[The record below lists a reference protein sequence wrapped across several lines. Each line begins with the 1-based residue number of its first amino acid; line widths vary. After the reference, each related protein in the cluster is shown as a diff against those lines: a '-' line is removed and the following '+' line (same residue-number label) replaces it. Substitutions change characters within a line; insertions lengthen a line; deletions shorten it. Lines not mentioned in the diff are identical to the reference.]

1 MTLSTPIAR
10 RGDIDAALAQLRAQF
25 GENVST
31 VQAVRDQHGKDV
43 SWHEGMP
50 PDAVVFAKSTA
61 DVQAAVRIC
70 AAHGVPVIPFG
81 VGSSLEGH
89 ISAPEG
95 GVTIDLS
102 GMDRI
107 LALNGA
113 DLDVTVEPGVTREAL
128 NAHLRDTGL
137 FFPIDPGA
145 NASLGGMTATRASGT
160 NAVRY
165 GTMAQNVLALEVV
178 LPDGSLI
185 HTGTRAR
192 KSSAGYDLTHLFVGS
207 EGTLGIVTAITLRLY
222 GIPEEIAAAVC
233 AFDDLQ
239 GAVQATIETIQL
251 GIPVA
256 RIEVLDEVA
265 VRGVNQHSGMSL
277 PEKPTLFL
285 EFHGTPAAV
294 AEQTATLAEIAAGNG
309 GGSFEWA
316 TRAEDRSALWK
327 ARHQALYA
335 AKGLRPGSEA
345 FITDV
350 CVPISQMAAAIT
362 ATQADIAEAGL
373 IAPILGHVGD
383 GNFHV
388 IYLIDPEDAAE
399 MEKVKATNA
408 RMIDRALSL
417 GGTCTGE
424 HGVGLGKK
432 AYVLREH
439 GAGAVAL
446 MAALK
451 RAVDPQNLMNPG
463 KIFDC

>member
-1 MTLSTPIAR
+1 MTISTPVAR
-10 RGDIDAALAQLRAQF
+10 RGDVAAAISELRDSF
-25 GENVST
+25 GEGVST
-31 VQAVRDQHGKDV
+31 AQAVRDQHGKDV
-43 SWHEGMP
+43 SWHERMA
-50 PDAVVFAKSTA
+50 PDAVVFAKSTE
-61 DVQAAVRIC
+61 DVQQAMRIC
-70 AAHGVPVIPFG
+70 ARHGVPVIPFG

-89 ISAPEG
+89 ISAVEG

-107 LALNGA
+107 LAINAA
-113 DLDVTVEPGVTREAL
+113 DMDVTVQPGVTREAL
-128 NAHLRDTGL
+128 NMHLRDTGL

-207 EGTLGIVTAITLRLY
+207 EGTLGIVTSITLRLY

-233 AFDDLQ
+233 AFDDLE
-239 GAVQATIETIQL
+239 GAVKTTLETIQL

-256 RIEVLDEVA
+256 RIELLDQAA
-265 VRGVNQHSGMSL
+265 VRGVNLHSGLDL

-285 EFHGTPAAV
+285 EFHGTTAGL
-294 AEQTATLAEIAAGNG
+294 AEQTATVAEVAAGNG
-309 GGSFEWA
+309 GGGFDWA
-316 TRAEDRSALWK
+316 TRVEDRNALWK

-350 CVPISQMAAAIT
+350 CVPISQMAPAIM

-373 IAPILGHVGD
+373 TAPILGHVGD

-388 IYLIDPEDAAE
+388 IFLLDPEDAAE
-399 MEKVKATNA
+399 MQRVKSVNA
-408 RMIDRALSL
+408 RMVDRALEL

-432 AYVLREH
+432 DYVLREH

-451 RAVDPQNLMNPG
+451 RAVDPQNQMNPG
-463 KIFDC
+463 KIFDL

>member
-1 MTLSTPIAR
+1 MTAHQSRRADTAAAIAGLRAAFGDRLSTA
-10 RGDIDAALAQLRAQF
+10 
-25 GENVST
+25 
-31 VQAVRDQHGKDV
+31 QAVRDQHGKDV
-43 SWHEGMP
+43 SWHETMA
-50 PDAVVFAKSTA
+50 PDAVVFARTTA
-61 DVQAAVRIC
+61 EVQQAVGIC

-89 ISAPEG
+89 IAAPFG
-95 GVTIDLS
+95 GVSIDLS

-107 LALNGA
+107 LSVNAA

-145 NASLGGMTATRASGT
+145 NASLGGMAATRASGT

-185 HTGTRAR
+185 RTGGRAR
-192 KSSAGYDLTHLFVGS
+192 KSSSGYDLTHLFVGS
-207 EGTLGIVTAITLRLY
+207 EGTLGIITAVTLRLY
-222 GIPEEIAAAVC
+222 GIPEEVAAAVC
-233 AFDDLQ
+233 AFDTLE
-239 GAVQATIETIQL
+239 GAIQATIEAIQAGL
-251 GIPVA
+251 PLA
-256 RIEVLDEVA
+256 RIELLDDMA
-265 VRGVNQHSGMSL
+265 VRGVNLHSGLGL

-285 EFHGTPAAV
+285 EFHGSPAGV
-294 AEQTATLAEIAAGNG
+294 AEQTGMMAEIAAGNG
-309 GGSFEWA
+309 AGDFRWA
-316 TRAEDRSALWK
+316 TRAEERSALWK

-350 CVPISQMAAAIT
+350 CVPISEMAGAVLS
-362 ATQADIAEAGL
+362 TQADIAAAGL
-373 IAPILGHVGD
+373 TAPILGHVGD

-388 IYLIDPEDAAE
+388 IFLLDPANGEE
-399 MEKVKATNA
+399 LERVKAVNA
-408 RMIDRALSL
+408 RMVDRALDL

-432 AYVLREH
+432 AYMLREH
-439 GAGAVAL
+439 GAGAVAV

-451 RAVDPQNLMNPG
+451 RAVDPQGLMNPG
-463 KIFDC
+463 KIFDQTL

>member
-1 MTLSTPIAR
+1 MQTPSFH
-10 RGDIDAALAQLRAQF
+10 RGDIGAALPELAARF
-25 GENVST
+25 GDRLST
-31 VQAVRDQHGKDV
+31 AQAVRDQHGKDV
-43 SWHEGMP
+43 SWHEAMP
-50 PDAVVFAKSTA
+50 PDAVVFARSA
-61 DVQAAVRIC
+61 AEVQDAVRIC

-89 ISAPEG
+89 VAAPFG

-107 LALNGA
+107 VAVNAA
-113 DLDVTVEPGVTREAL
+113 DMDVTVEPGVTREAL

-185 HTGTRAR
+185 RTGGRAR

-207 EGTLGIVTAITLRLY
+207 EGTLGIITAVTLRLY
-222 GIPEEIAAAVC
+222 GIPDQISAAVC
-233 AFDDLQ
+233 AFDTLD
-239 GAVQATIETIQL
+239 GAVQTTIETIQS
-251 GIPVA
+251 GVPVA
-256 RIEVLDEVA
+256 RIELLDQMSVRA
-265 VRGVNQHSGMSL
+265 VNGHSGLGL

-285 EFHGTPAAV
+285 EFHGSETGV
-294 AEQTATLAEIAAGNG
+294 AEQAELVAALAQGNG
-309 GGSFEWA
+309 GGDFRWA
-316 TRAEDRSALWK
+316 TRAEERSALWK

-335 AKGLRPGSEA
+335 AKDLRPGCEA

-350 CVPISQMAAAIT
+350 CVPVSRMAAAV
-362 ATQADIAEAGL
+362 AETQADIAAAGL
-373 IAPILGHVGD
+373 VAPILGHVGD

-388 IYLIDPEDAAE
+388 IFLIDPEDAGELAQ
-399 MEKVKATNA
+399 VKAASA
-408 RMIDRALSL
+408 RMVDRALAL

-424 HGVGLGKK
+424 HGVGLGKRD
-432 AYVLREH
+432 YLLREH
-439 GAGAVAL
+439 GAGAVAV

-451 RAVDPQNLMNPG
+451 RAVDPGDILNPG
-463 KIFDC
+463 KILPDP

>member
-1 MTLSTPIAR
+1 MTLSTPISR
-10 RGDIDAALAQLRAQF
+10 RGNIDAAVAELRAEF
-25 GENVST
+25 GERVST

-43 SWHEGMP
+43 SWHELMS

-70 AAHGVPVIPFG
+70 AAHGVPVIPYG

-89 ISAPEG
+89 ITAPEG

-107 LALNGA
+107 LAVNGA

-128 NAHLRDTGL
+128 NTHLRDTGL

-207 EGTLGIVTAITLRLY
+207 EGTLGIITSITLRLY

-239 GAVQATIETIQL
+239 GAVQTTIETIQL

-256 RIEVLDEVA
+256 RIELLDEAA
-265 VRGVNQHSGMSL
+265 VRGVNQHSGMTL

-285 EFHGTPAAV
+285 EFHGTPTAV
-294 AEQTATLAEIAAGNG
+294 AEQAATMAEIAEGNG
-309 GGSFEWA
+309 GGGFEWA

-335 AKGLRPGSEA
+335 AKGLRPGCEA

-350 CVPISQMAAAIT
+350 CVPISQMASAII
-362 ATQADIAEAGL
+362 ATQTDIAGAGL
-373 IAPILGHVGD
+373 TAPILGHVGD

-399 MEKVKATNA
+399 MEKVKITNA
-408 RMIDRALSL
+408 RMIDRALAL

-439 GAGAVAL
+439 GTGAVAL